1 MSIPPTA
8 SSPASAASTSS
19 ALPSDSQA
27 AVHPDDFLHRYLPAV
42 RKRAFRLGLA
52 ANYGI
57 DDAGVRHA
65 FERGVNYV
73 FWPIRE
79 RSTLPALRD
88 ALRRDR
94 EKMIVAAIPSTG
106 FLGFTLRRAAE
117 KALRELQTDYLD
129 IFQMGWLGRT
139 SAWTEGTVGELVRL
153 REEGKVRAI
162 GVSIHDRP
170 RAGKLAADS
179 PLDMLMI
186 RYNAAHPG
194 AERDIFPHLGE
205 RKPGNGRHPAAIIA
219 YTATSWG
226 GLLKRPSGYEGRV
239 PTAGDCYRFCLSSP
253 HVDVVLTGPSSQQQL
268 DENLAAVAQGALSAD
283 DMQWIREF
291 GRVVHSKNVM
301 PFSPR

>member
-1 MSIPPTA
+1 MSIPPADSPSAPQVTA
-8 SSPASAASTSS
+8 APNLNS
-19 ALPSDSQA
+19 PSDASGTD
-27 AVHPDDFLHRYLPAV
+27 DDFLHKYVPALK
-42 RKRAFRLGLA
+42 KRVFRLGLA

-57 DDAGVRHA
+57 DDAGVRRA

-79 RSTLPALRD
+79 RGTVPALRD
-88 ALRRDR
+88 ALRRNRDN
-94 EKMIVAAIPSTG
+94 MVVSAIPSTG

-139 SAWTEGTVGELVRL
+139 SMWSEGTIGELIRL

-170 RAGKLAADS
+170 RAGKLAAES

-194 AERDIFPHLGE
+194 AERDIFPHLAE
-205 RKPGNGRHPAAIIA
+205 RKPGSGSHPMAVIA

-253 HVDVVLTGPSSQQQL
+253 DVDVVLSGPASLAQL
-268 DENLAAVAQGALSAD
+268 DENLASVAQGPLSPE
-283 DMQWIREF
+283 DMAWIRDF
-291 GRVVHSKNVM
+291 GRIVHSKNVV

>member
-1 MSIPPTA
+1 MSIPPVTAGPA
-8 SSPASAASTSS
+8 SSKDDVADPTGAVGASRTG
-19 ALPSDSQA
+19 
-27 AVHPDDFLHRYLPAV
+27 DDFLHRFMPALN
-42 RKRAFRLGLA
+42 KRAFRLGLA
-52 ANYGI
+52 ANYGL

-79 RSTLPALRD
+79 QSMVPALRD
-88 ALRRDR
+88 ALRRNR
-94 EKMIVAAIPSTG
+94 EQMIVAAIPTTG
-106 FLGFTLRRAAE
+106 FVGFTLRRAAE

-129 IFQMGWLGRT
+129 IFQMSWLGRA
-139 SAWTEGTVGELVRL
+139 SAWTDGTVGELVRL

-170 RAGKLAADS
+170 RAGTLAADS

-194 AERDIFPHLGE
+194 AERDIFPHLSE
-205 RKPGNGRHPAAIIA
+205 RKPGDRRAAIVA

-226 GLLKRPSGYEGRV
+226 GLLKRPAGYEGRV
-239 PTAGDCYRFCLSSP
+239 PTAGDCYRFCLSNP
-253 HVDVVLTGPSSQQQL
+253 HVDVVLSGPSSQQQL
-268 DENLAAVAQGALSAD
+268 NENLAELEKGPLSAED
-283 DMQWIREF
+283 VSWIRDV
-291 GRVVHSKNVM
+291 GRLVHSKNIV